1 MENSKKYDN
10 KKYYQNF
17 KEKNGE
23 KLNEKSV
30 CEICGGKY
38 SYFNKAHHNKSK
50 KHCMALEIIKRM
62 EDKFLVPSVDVS
74 TN

>member
-1 MENSKKYDN
+1 MENSKKYDT

-17 KEKNGE
+17 KEKNENKICE
-23 KLNEKSV
+23 KLT
-30 CEICGGKY
+30 CEVCGGKY

-50 KHCMALEIIKRM
+50 KHCMALEIIKRV
-62 EDKFLVPSVDVS
+62 EDKFLTSSPAVS